1 MRGCHRPPW
10 HQGWPL
16 LPRVFSLALVLLV
29 MVTAPPSAAAALQT
43 PALAPEALTAPD
55 PAGAQVV
62 ELLRLGVPAA
72 HYRAWL
78 EAEKASWEPWL
89 AKQPGFQGRQLLW
102 DRQRQEGTLLIR
114 WASRDQ
120 WKAIPE
126 AEVGRVQERFE
137 QRARQL
143 TGQATGNPFPLLA
156 EAELE
161 PLSATASASATATA
175 TASAAATITA
185 TSTPGLPAPGLGG

>member
-1 MRGCHRPPW
+1 MRSDLQPPPTR
-10 HQGWPL
+10 GWTL
-16 LPRVFSLALVLLV
+16 LPRVLALGLVLLV
-29 MVTAPPSAAAALQT
+29 VFTASCSPAAARSAND
-43 PALAPEALTAPD
+43 LAAEALTTPE
-55 PAGAQVV
+55 PAKGPVV
-62 ELLRLGVPAA
+62 ELLRLVVPAG

-89 AKQPGFQGRQLLW
+89 AEQPGFQGRQLLW

-114 WASRDQ
+114 WASRGQ

-143 TGQATGNPFPLLA
+143 TGQSRGNPFPLLA

-161 PLSATASASATATA
+161 PLASTGNVT
-175 TASAAATITA
+175 T
-185 TSTPGLPAPGLGG
+185 TPGLTAAAPGG

>member
-1 MRGCHRPPW
+1 
-10 HQGWPL
+10 L
-16 LPRVFSLALVLLV
+16 ALALVLLV
-29 MVTAPPSAAAALQT
+29 MVTAPPSAAAGLQ
-43 PALAPEALTAPD
+43 PPD

-72 HYRAWL
+72 HCRAWM

-114 WASRDQ
+114 WASRAQ
-120 WKAIPE
+120 WKAIAE
-126 AEVGRVQERFE
+126 AEVGLVQERFE

-161 PLSATASASATATA
+161 PLSASASATASATA
-175 TASAAATITA
+175 TVSATA
-185 TSTPGLPAPGLGG
+185 TSTPGLTAPGLGG

>member
-1 MRGCHRPPW
+1 MRSYVRTPTTRGLP
-10 HQGWPL
+10 G
-16 LPRVFSLALVLLV
+16 LPRVLALALVLLV
-29 MVTAPPSAAAALQT
+29 MFTASCSPAAARSAGD
-43 PALAPEALTAPD
+43 LAPEALAPSE
-55 PAGAQVV
+55 PSKGPVV
-62 ELLRLGVPAA
+62 ELLRLGVSAV

-89 AKQPGFQGRQLLW
+89 AEQPGFQGRQLLW

-143 TGQATGNPFPLLA
+143 TDQATGNPFPLLA

-161 PLSATASASATATA
+161 PLGSSGKATT
-175 TASAAATITA
+175 
-185 TSTPGLPAPGLGG
+185 TPGLTATGPGG

>member
-1 MRGCHRPPW
+1 MQPPPTR
-10 HQGWPL
+10 GWPW
-16 LPRVFSLALVLLV
+16 LPRVLALGLVLLV
-29 MVTAPPSAAAALQT
+29 VFTASCSPAAARSAND
-43 PALAPEALTAPD
+43 LAAEALTPPD

-89 AKQPGFQGRQLLW
+89 AKQPGFESRQLLW

-114 WASRDQ
+114 WASRGQ

-143 TGQATGNPFPLLA
+143 TGQSRGNPFPLLA

-161 PLSATASASATATA
+161 PLASTGNVT
-175 TASAAATITA
+175 T
-185 TSTPGLPAPGLGG
+185 TPGLTAAAPGG

>member
-1 MRGCHRPPW
+1 MRGSSLPGWFR
-10 HQGWPL
+10 GWPG
-16 LPRVFSLALVLLV
+16 LPRVLALGLALLV
-29 MVTAPPSAAAALQT
+29 MVSAPCSPAAAR
-43 PALAPEALTAPD
+43 PATDLAPEPLTSPEQAQ
-55 PAGAQVV
+55 AQVV
-62 ELLRLGVPAA
+62 ELLRLGVPAI

-143 TGQATGNPFPLLA
+143 TGKATGNPFPLLA

-161 PLSATASASATATA
+161 PLAASANAT
-175 TASAAATITA
+175 
-185 TSTPGLPAPGLGG
+185 TSPGLTAPARGG

>member
-1 MRGCHRPPW
+1 MRGSDLPP
-10 HQGWPL
+10 HSRGWPGL
-16 LPRVFSLALVLLV
+16 FRVLALGLVLLV
-29 MVTAPPSAAAALQT
+29 VFTASCSSAAARSLTDQATDQ
-43 PALAPEALTAPD
+43 APEALATPAPAKG
-55 PAGAQVV
+55 PVV
-62 ELLRLGVPAA
+62 ELLRLGVPSV

-78 EAEKASWEPWL
+78 EAEQASWEPWL
-89 AKQPGFQGRQLLW
+89 ANQPGFLGRQLLW

-114 WASRDQ
+114 WATRGQ

-126 AEVGRVQERFE
+126 TEVGRVQERFE

-161 PLSATASASATATA
+161 PLASSAKT
-175 TASAAATITA
+175 TI
-185 TSTPGLPAPGLGG
+185 SPGPLAPALGG

>member
-1 MRGCHRPPW
+1 M
-10 HQGWPL
+10 
-16 LPRVFSLALVLLV
+16 
-29 MVTAPPSAAAALQT
+29 
-43 PALAPEALTAPD
+43 
-55 PAGAQVV
+55 

-89 AKQPGFQGRQLLW
+89 AEQPGFQGRQLLW

-161 PLSATASASATATA
+161 PLASSANTT
-175 TASAAATITA
+175 
-185 TSTPGLPAPGLGG
+185 TSPGLTAPARGG

>member
-1 MRGCHRPPW
+1 MRSYTRAPTTRGLP
-10 HQGWPL
+10 G
-16 LPRVFSLALVLLV
+16 LPRVLALALVLLV
-29 MVTAPPSAAAALQT
+29 VFTASCSPAAARSAGD
-43 PALAPEALTAPD
+43 LAPEALAPSEQAKG
-55 PAGAQVV
+55 PVV
-62 ELLRLGVPAA
+62 ELLRLGVPAV

-89 AKQPGFQGRQLLW
+89 AEQPGFQGRQLLW

-143 TGQATGNPFPLLA
+143 TGQSRGNPFPLLA

-161 PLSATASASATATA
+161 PLASTGNVT
-175 TASAAATITA
+175 TPPGQTAAA
-185 TSTPGLPAPGLGG
+185 PGG

>member
-1 MRGCHRPPW
+1 M
-10 HQGWPL
+10 
-16 LPRVFSLALVLLV
+16 VLLV
-29 MVTAPPSAAAALQT
+29 VFTASCIPAAARSATDLASETLTT
-43 PALAPEALTAPD
+43 PE
-55 PAGAQVV
+55 PAKGPVV
-62 ELLRLGVPAA
+62 ELLRLGVPTV

-137 QRARQL
+137 HRARQL

-161 PLSATASASATATA
+161 PLGSSGNPTT
-175 TASAAATITA
+175 
-185 TSTPGLPAPGLGG
+185 TPGLTAAAPGG

>member
-1 MRGCHRPPW
+1 MRGSHRPPW

-16 LPRVFSLALVLLV
+16 LPRVFALALVLLV
-29 MVTAPPSAAAALQT
+29 MVTAPPGAAAALQA
-43 PALAPEALTAPD
+43 PALSPVALTPPD
-55 PAGAQVV
+55 PAGTQVV

-72 HYRAWL
+72 HCRAWL

-89 AKQPGFQGRQLLW
+89 AQQPGFQGRQLLW

-114 WASRDQ
+114 WASRAQ

-126 AEVGRVQERFE
+126 AEVGRIQERFE

-161 PLSATASASATATA
+161 PLSASATPTASA
-175 TASAAATITA
+175 TA
-185 TSTPGLPAPGLGG
+185 TSTPGLTAPGLGG

>member
-1 MRGCHRPPW
+1 MRGCPRPPW

-16 LPRVFSLALVLLV
+16 LPRVFALALVLLV
-29 MVTAPPSAAAALQT
+29 MVTAPCSAAAALQA
-43 PALAPEALTAPD
+43 PDRSPEALTPSD

-89 AKQPGFQGRQLLW
+89 AKQPGFESRQLLW

-161 PLSATASASATATA
+161 PLGSSGKATT
-175 TASAAATITA
+175 
-185 TSTPGLPAPGLGG
+185 TPGLTATGPGG

>member
-1 MRGCHRPPW
+1 
-10 HQGWPL
+10 
-16 LPRVFSLALVLLV
+16 
-29 MVTAPPSAAAALQT
+29 MVSAPCSPAAARSAT
-43 PALAPEALTAPD
+43 DLAPEALTSPE
-55 PAGAQVV
+55 PAQAQVV
-62 ELLRLGVPAA
+62 ELLRLGVPAI

-143 TGQATGNPFPLLA
+143 TGKATGNPFPLLA

-161 PLSATASASATATA
+161 PLAASANAT
-175 TASAAATITA
+175 
-185 TSTPGLPAPGLGG
+185 TSPGLTAPARGG

>member
-1 MRGCHRPPW
+1 
-10 HQGWPL
+10 
-16 LPRVFSLALVLLV
+16 
-29 MVTAPPSAAAALQT
+29 MVTAPCSAAAALQA
-43 PALAPEALTAPD
+43 PDRAPEALTPPD

-89 AKQPGFQGRQLLW
+89 AKQPGFESRQLLW

-114 WASRDQ
+114 WASRAQ

-126 AEVGRVQERFE
+126 AEVGRIQERFE

-143 TGQATGNPFPLLA
+143 TGQATGNPFPLVA

-161 PLSATASASATATA
+161 PLSATATASATPTATASATATV
-175 TASAAATITA
+175 SATA
-185 TSTPGLPAPGLGG
+185 TSTPGPTAPGLGG

>member
-1 MRGCHRPPW
+1 M
-10 HQGWPL
+10 
-16 LPRVFSLALVLLV
+16 
-29 MVTAPPSAAAALQT
+29 
-43 PALAPEALTAPD
+43 
-55 PAGAQVV
+55 V
-62 ELLRLGVPAA
+62 ELLRLGVPAR

-89 AKQPGFQGRQLLW
+89 AEQPGFQGRQLMW

-114 WASRDQ
+114 WASRGQ

-143 TGQATGNPFPLLA
+143 TGQSRGNPFPLLA

-161 PLSATASASATATA
+161 PLASTGNGT
-175 TASAAATITA
+175 T
-185 TSTPGLPAPGLGG
+185 TPGLTAAALGG

>member
-1 MRGCHRPPW
+1 MRGSSLPGWFR
-10 HQGWPL
+10 GWPG
-16 LPRVFSLALVLLV
+16 LPRVLALGLVLLV
-29 MVTAPPSAAAALQT
+29 VFTASCSPAAARSAND
-43 PALAPEALTAPD
+43 LAAEALTTPE
-55 PAGAQVV
+55 PAKGPVV
-62 ELLRLGVPAA
+62 ELLRLGVPAE

-89 AKQPGFQGRQLLW
+89 AEQPGFQGRQLLW

-114 WASRDQ
+114 WASRGQ

-126 AEVGRVQERFE
+126 AEVGRVQERVE

-143 TGQATGNPFPLLA
+143 TGQSRGNPFPLLA

-161 PLSATASASATATA
+161 PLASTGNVT
-175 TASAAATITA
+175 T
-185 TSTPGLPAPGLGG
+185 TPGLTAAAPGG

>member
-1 MRGCHRPPW
+1 MSGASRPPW
-10 HQGWPL
+10 RQCWLP
-16 LPRVFSLALVLLV
+16 LPRVLALGLVLLV
-29 MVTAPPSAAAALQT
+29 VFTAPCSPAAARSLTDLAT
-43 PALAPEALTAPD
+43 DLAPEALTTRE
-55 PAGAQVV
+55 PAKGPVV

-89 AKQPGFQGRQLLW
+89 AEQPGFQGRQLLW

-114 WASRDQ
+114 WASRGQ
-120 WKAIPE
+120 WKAITE

-161 PLSATASASATATA
+161 PLASSAKT
-175 TASAAATITA
+175 TI
-185 TSTPGLPAPGLGG
+185 SPGPLAPALGG

>member
-1 MRGCHRPPW
+1 MRGSYRPSRTR
-10 HQGWPL
+10 GWPG
-16 LPRVFSLALVLLV
+16 LPRVLALGLVLLV
-29 MVTAPPSAAAALQT
+29 VFTASCSPAAARSGMDLAKE
-43 PALAPEALTAPD
+43 LAPEALTSPE
-55 PAGAQVV
+55 PAQAQVV
-62 ELLRLGVPAA
+62 ELLRLGVPAI

-114 WASRDQ
+114 WATRGQ

-161 PLSATASASATATA
+161 PLAASADAT
-175 TASAAATITA
+175 
-185 TSTPGLPAPGLGG
+185 TSPGLQAPARGG

>member
-1 MRGCHRPPW
+1 VRGSYGPSGTR
-10 HQGWPL
+10 GWPG
-16 LPRVFSLALVLLV
+16 LPRVLALGLVLLV
-29 MVTAPPSAAAALQT
+29 VFTASCSPAAARSGPDLAT
-43 PALAPEALTAPD
+43 ELAPEALTSPE
-55 PAGAQVV
+55 PAQAQVV
-62 ELLRLGVPAA
+62 ELLRLGVPAI

-114 WASRDQ
+114 WATRGQ

-161 PLSATASASATATA
+161 PLAASANPT
-175 TASAAATITA
+175 
-185 TSTPGLPAPGLGG
+185 TSPGLTAPARGG

>member
-1 MRGCHRPPW
+1 MRGSPRPPW
-10 HQGWPL
+10 HQGRPV
-16 LPRVFSLALVLLV
+16 LPKVLAFALVLLV
-29 MVTAPPSAAAALQT
+29 MVTAPPSAAAALT
-43 PALAPEALTAPD
+43 PPD
-55 PAGAQVV
+55 PAGTQVV
-62 ELLRLGVPAA
+62 ELLRLGVPAV

-89 AKQPGFQGRQLLW
+89 AEQPGFQGRQLLW

-161 PLSATASASATATA
+161 PLGSSGKATT
-175 TASAAATITA
+175 
-185 TSTPGLPAPGLGG
+185 TPGLTATGPGG

>member
-1 MRGCHRPPW
+1 M
-10 HQGWPL
+10 
-16 LPRVFSLALVLLV
+16 
-29 MVTAPPSAAAALQT
+29 
-43 PALAPEALTAPD
+43 
-55 PAGAQVV
+55 V

-72 HYRAWL
+72 HRRAWL

-89 AKQPGFQGRQLLW
+89 AQQPGFQGRQLLW

-161 PLSATASASATATA
+161 PLSATA
-175 TASAAATITA
+175 TASAPPTASVSATA
-185 TSTPGLPAPGLGG
+185 TSTPGPTAPGLGG

>member
-1 MRGCHRPPW
+1 MRGSYRLSRTR
-10 HQGWPL
+10 GWPG
-16 LPRVFSLALVLLV
+16 LPRVLALGLVLLV
-29 MVTAPPSAAAALQT
+29 VFTASCSAAAARSGPDLAT
-43 PALAPEALTAPD
+43 ELAPPALTTRE
-55 PAGAQVV
+55 PAQGPVV

-89 AKQPGFQGRQLLW
+89 AEQPGFQGRQLLW

-143 TGQATGNPFPLLA
+143 TGKATGNPFPLLA

-161 PLSATASASATATA
+161 PLAASANAT
-175 TASAAATITA
+175 
-185 TSTPGLPAPGLGG
+185 TSPGLTAPARGG